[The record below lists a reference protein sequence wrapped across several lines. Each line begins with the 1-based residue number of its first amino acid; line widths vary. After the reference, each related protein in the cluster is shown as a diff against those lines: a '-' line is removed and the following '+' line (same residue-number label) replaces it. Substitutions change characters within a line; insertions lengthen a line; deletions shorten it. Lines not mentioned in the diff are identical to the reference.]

1 MQENESELEKL
12 RQMQSKLDKELATG
26 GASGSEAEAVNREE
40 ADARSIYIG
49 SVDYSTTPEEL
60 QQLFQSCGTVNRIT
74 ILTDKFENP
83 KGYDCVSH
91 VQFKLY
97 EFGFPRLFLAGAT
110 LTANTGP
117 ILSSPLRVLISKHC
131 DLRSRF
137 AYLEFLEVDAVQTA
151 VALNGTE
158 LHGRALKISAKRT
171 NVPGMK
177 QGGRGRGRGGRG
189 RGGFGMMP
197 YGMMPMMMPMMPYGG
212 RGFGRC
218 VLILFMCQTFRS
230 ASFGLGA

>member
-1 MQENESELEKL
+1 MEEEDEVYGGELPEELEGEFEGDVPKEEEADTQELEAIKQRMQENENELAKL

-49 SVDYSTTPEEL
+49 NVDYSTTPEEL

-83 KGYDCVSH
+83 KG
-91 VQFKLY
+91 
-97 EFGFPRLFLAGAT
+97 
-110 LTANTGP
+110 
-117 ILSSPLRVLISKHC
+117 
-131 DLRSRF
+131 F

-158 LHGRALKISAKRT
+158 LHGRPLKISAKRT

-189 RGGFGMMP
+189 GRFGMP
-197 YGMMPMMMPMMPYGG
+197 YGGYGMMPMMMPMMPYGG
-212 RGFGRC
+212 RGFGRGRGRGGRGRGY
-218 VLILFMCQTFRS
+218 TPY
-230 ASFGLGA
+230 